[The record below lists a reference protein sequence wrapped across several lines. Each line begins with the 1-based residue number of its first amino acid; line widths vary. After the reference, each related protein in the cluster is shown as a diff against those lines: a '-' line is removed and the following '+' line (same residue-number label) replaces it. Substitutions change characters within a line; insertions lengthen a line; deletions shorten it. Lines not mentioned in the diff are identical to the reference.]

1 MLHKNFPPV
10 QSVRVEPGHR
20 AALDVE
26 EGPDEVA
33 WWAANPNTT
42 REVRARVRIVMRA
55 LNPV

>member
-10 QSVRVEPGHR
+10 QSVRVEPWAH
-20 AALDVE
+20 AALDEE

-42 REVRARVRIVMRA
+42 REVRARVRIIMRA